1 MRRSG
6 VDGDRCPV
14 ASDADDYPVNM
25 ADAGLAR
32 IAGAPRWMIIGVSAL
47 VMSLAG
53 AIGLVRATNQG
64 LGAVERLPAV
74 TPVLSGA
81 STQLENTLL
90 VGSDSRVGSDPTDVD
105 HDSIGTES
113 ATPGMR
119 SDSMIVVR
127 RDKGTGTLA
136 LLSIPRDLLVKIG
149 DTDASKKINSAYQL
163 GPDVL
168 VRTVARA
175 LNIPIHHYVEVGFP
189 GFKRIVDAVGG
200 VRICVDRP
208 SRDKATGYFSG
219 RGCKVLNGSKAL
231 GYARSRHFEQKKN
244 GRWVLDGSG
253 DVGRGERQR
262 AFMSALARDAA
273 AHLAG
278 HPLDADE
285 VLAAF
290 AAAVRV
296 DERLDPVDLARKWR
310 NLGDDG
316 TVSYSLPVNSDMVGG
331 VFVFRL
337 SNAAQPV
344 LAYFAGLGP
353 APDPATS

>member
-1 MRRSG
+1 MTSLSNVTRTVGLSRA
-6 VDGDRCPV
+6 
-14 ASDADDYPVNM
+14 AS
-25 ADAGLAR
+25 
-32 IAGAPRWMIIGVSAL
+32 APRWTIIIGAAFIFSL
-47 VMSLAG
+47 VG
-53 AIGLVRATNQG
+53 AFGIVRATNHG

-81 STQLENTLL
+81 TAQLENTLL
-90 VGSDSRVGSDPTDVD
+90 VGSDSRVGSDPTDGD
-105 HDSIGTES
+105 HGSIGSES
-113 ATPGMR
+113 DAPGMR

-127 RDKGTGTLA
+127 RDKETGALA

-149 DTDASKKINSAYQL
+149 DTDDSKKINSAYQF

-168 VRTVARA
+168 VRTVERA
-175 LNIPIHHYVEVGFP
+175 LNIPIHHYVEIGFP

-208 SRDKATGYFSG
+208 SRDTATGYFSG

-244 GRWVLDGSG
+244 GRWVLDGTG
-253 DVGRGERQR
+253 DVGRGVRQR

-273 AHLAG
+273 AHLAR

-296 DERLDPVDLARKWR
+296 DERLDLVDLARKWR
-310 NLGDDG
+310 RLGDVG
-316 TVSYSLPVNSDMVGG
+316 TTSYSLPVNSDMVGG

-344 LAYFAGLGP
+344 IAFFAGLGP